1 MRRFLATLTL
11 ICLLAA
17 IEMIDSQAQ
26 PQPGS
31 STTDHKDELKSLIEL
46 GNTQR
51 KDGQYVAC
59 VETFGKA
66 IALLSKPTRDDFEIF
81 YFRGTCSEREGKW
94 PDAEDDFKKALEL
107 YPDQPLVLNYLAY
120 NWVDQGVHLD
130 EALRMLRRAAE
141 QRPDDGSILDS
152 LGWAN
157 YRLGNFQ
164 EAARYLEQAIKLQPD
179 DPDVAKHLGDAYVK
193 LGRADDAKILRSAVQ
208 NRIAADELNKKVVE
222 LYQAGKYAE
231 AIPLAQQALA
241 IYEKALG
248 PDHPDVPTALTNLAA
263 LHYQQGRYVEAEP
276 LLKRAL
282 AIREKALGPDHP
294 DVATALNNL
303 AELYRDQGRYAEA
316 EPLYKRALAIWEKAL
331 GPDHPDVATALNN
344 LALLYYQQ
352 GRYVEAE
359 PLYKRALAIREKAL
373 GPDHPNVAAA
383 LNNLAVLYKEQGRY
397 AEAEPLYKR
406 SLAIWEKALGPDHPA
421 VATALN
427 NLAEL
432 YRNQGRYAEAEP
444 LYKRALAIWE
454 KALGP
459 DHPDVATALNN
470 LAELYA
476 DQGRFADAL
485 PLYKRALAIDEK
497 ALGPDHPSVALA
509 LNNLAELYADQ
520 GRFADAL
527 PLVRRTIS
535 NKTAAIGA
543 ALPALFGA
551 QTAKLIAADEA
562 IDDGL
567 NVVQRESFTTSP
579 STSSAAGIVFQVPS
593 RRTEALSASRDF
605 SAARVAWARLSWNG
619 PRAALKTNR
628 PAIIP
633 ASTYLPSASS
643 RTIAASSIHGTGAQN
658 FSIAMRNGC
667 MLVSGI
673 AFGPNFSSRLWASS
687 LVRPFCGLTSAA
699 LADLVPAFIE
709 T

>member
-344 LALLYYQQ
+344 LA
-352 GRYVEAE
+352 
-359 PLYKRALAIREKAL
+359 
-373 GPDHPNVAAA
+373 
-383 LNNLAVLYKEQGRY
+383 
-397 AEAEPLYKR
+397 
-406 SLAIWEKALGPDHPA
+406 
-421 VATALN
+421 
-427 NLAEL
+427 
-432 YRNQGRYAEAEP
+432 
-444 LYKRALAIWE
+444 
-454 KALGP
+454 
-459 DHPDVATALNN
+459 
-470 LAELYA
+470 ELYA